1 MQLQI
6 GFVTHQ
12 GLVRT
17 SNQDTLAVVEPQKPL
32 FGRPGLWFFVV
43 ADGMGGH
50 RGGEIASSVAVETMV
65 QVFGERNR
73 DAESPGEALKESLV
87 AANEAI
93 LDRGQ
98 GIPELGKMG
107 TTVVAATVTEQAI
120 HVCNVGDSRAYL
132 VRGEAIQQLTE
143 DHSLVSEQIRAGLI
157 AEDDPFARRNI
168 LTRAVGRAGQLD
180 VDLFEEPWQAGDVLM
195 MCSDGLWGVLSDAQM
210 ATVLSELEPQSASEK
225 LVEMAMTGQS
235 SDNISV
241 VVVKRVD

>member
-1 MQLQI
+1 MRLKI

-12 GLVRT
+12 GLVRS
-17 SNQDTLAVVEPQKPL
+17 SNQDTLAVAEPQKPL
-32 FGRPGLWFFVV
+32 FGRRGLWLFVL

-50 RGGEIASSVAVETMV
+50 RGGEIASSVAVQTV
-65 QVFGERNR
+65 VDVFGQMSRQ
-73 DAESPGEALKESLV
+73 DSPGVALQESLV

-93 LDRGQ
+93 LERGQ

-120 HVCNVGDSRAYL
+120 HLCNVGDSRAYM
-132 VRGEAIQQLTE
+132 VRGESIRQITE

-168 LTRAVGRAGQLD
+168 LTRAVGRAGRLE
-180 VDLFEEPWQAGDVLM
+180 VDLFEEPWQPGDVLM
-195 MCSDGLWGVLSDAQM
+195 MCSDGLWGVVSDAQM
-210 ATVLSELEPQSASEK
+210 ATVLSELEPQPASEK
-225 LVEMAMTGQS
+225 LVQMAMTGQS

-241 VVVKRVD
+241 VVVKRLS